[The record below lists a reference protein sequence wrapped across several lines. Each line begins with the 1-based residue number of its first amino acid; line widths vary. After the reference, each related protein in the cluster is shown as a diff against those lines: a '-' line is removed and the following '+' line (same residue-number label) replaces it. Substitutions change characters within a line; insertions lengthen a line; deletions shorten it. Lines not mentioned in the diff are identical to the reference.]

1 MITQKIQ
8 SLQQKIENIA
18 RIHQDKIL
26 HFIVGYLLFAVV
38 QLFVCGWLA
47 LGLVAIVAMLKEL
60 FDTLKNEPTGWGWL
74 DFLFT
79 ILGALPAFL
88 ITL

>member
-1 MITQKIQ
+1 M
-8 SLQQKIENIA
+8 SLQQKIENIG
-18 RIHQDKIL
+18 RIPHDKVL
-26 HFIVGYLLFAVV
+26 HFIAGYLLFAVD
-38 QLFVCGWLA
+38 LAFVCGWLA
-47 LGLVAIVAMLKEL
+47 LGLVAIVSMLKEL
-60 FDTLKNEPTGWGWL
+60 FDIFKNEPTGWGWL